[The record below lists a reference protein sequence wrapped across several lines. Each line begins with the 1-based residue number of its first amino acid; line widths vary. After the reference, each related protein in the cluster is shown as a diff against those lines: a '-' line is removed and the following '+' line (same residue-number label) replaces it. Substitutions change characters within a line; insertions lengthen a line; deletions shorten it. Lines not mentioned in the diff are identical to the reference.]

1 MGKLSSGEM
10 NALPELTEQGK
21 DRARAH
27 ARQVWFPK
35 PMILSI
41 TFSFP
46 YMLLVPAAA
55 SIRHLPALKWFRQNV
70 PMVAG
75 TSPREVLLALYLP
88 PPAPVL
94 LALAP
99 MGLEGTTAWVTHGS
113 ISFLHWWMTP
123 IHRGLRWWPSSSIM
137 AGCSQV
143 MY

>member
-1 MGKLSSGEM
+1 MGKLSSGEV
-10 NALPELTEQGK
+10 NALFELIEQGK
-21 DRARAH
+21 DRTRAH

-35 PMILSI
+35 PVILSI

-46 YMLLVPAAA
+46 YMLLVPAAD

-88 PPAPVL
+88 PPASVL

-113 ISFLHWWMTP
+113 ISFLQWWMTP
-123 IHRGLRWWPSSSIM
+123 IHCGLRWWPSSSIM